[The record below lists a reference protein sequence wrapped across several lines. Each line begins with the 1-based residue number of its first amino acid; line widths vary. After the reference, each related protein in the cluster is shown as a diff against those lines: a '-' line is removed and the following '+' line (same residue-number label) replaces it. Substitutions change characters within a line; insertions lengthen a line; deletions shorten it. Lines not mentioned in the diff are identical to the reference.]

1 MGKLGDKLRELKGKV
16 KDSALFNKEQ
26 RKLNKEQRKFNKLS
40 SEEKLNAIQGRDPSE
55 SAQDQRIERI
65 LSYTPGPRDDKWTQ
79 HSVQPVTSGDK
90 NPMVN
95 KREDTEQQ

>member
-1 MGKLGDKLRELKGKV
+1 MGKLKDKLKGLKGKV
-16 KDSALFNKEQ
+16 KDTALFNKEQ
-26 RKLNKEQRKFNKLS
+26 REFNKLS
-40 SEEKLNAIQGRDPSE
+40 GEEKLNAIQGRDPSE